1 MQDAMVG
8 AGPVREAFEA
18 LDRATRAVAG
28 VLDPE
33 PVLQVIVDL
42 VRPLVGARYAA
53 LGIVGPDGMMERFI
67 TSGIDDETRAAI
79 GHIPQGHGFLGLI
92 IRENRT
98 ILVRDVMAD
107 PASSRLPA
115 EPPGDAQLPGRRR

>member
-1 MQDAMVG
+1 MQDTTLG
-8 AGPVREAFEA
+8 TGPAREALDA

-33 PVLQVIVDL
+33 RVLQVIVDL

-53 LGIVGPDGMMERFI
+53 LGIVGPDGMLERFI

-79 GHIPQGHGFLGLI
+79 GPIPQGHGFLGAHHHA
-92 IRENRT
+92 RT
-98 ILVRDVMAD
+98 GR
-107 PASSRLPA
+107 SSSA
-115 EPPGDAQLPGRRR
+115 T